1 MCCLLSNCFVTHFH
15 FHISI
20 ICYAIIPF
28 AGLHR
33 WATGKKDGRERDMQ
47 EEFLRNGK
55 AQSML
60 KAYIQTLLN
69 RENPYTKKLYK

>member
-1 MCCLLSNCFVTHFH
+1 MNCFVTHFH

-20 ICYAIIPF
+20 IRYAFIPF

-33 WATGKKDGRERDMQ
+33 WATGKKDGLEHDMQ

-69 RENPYTKKLYK
+69 RENPYTEKLYK